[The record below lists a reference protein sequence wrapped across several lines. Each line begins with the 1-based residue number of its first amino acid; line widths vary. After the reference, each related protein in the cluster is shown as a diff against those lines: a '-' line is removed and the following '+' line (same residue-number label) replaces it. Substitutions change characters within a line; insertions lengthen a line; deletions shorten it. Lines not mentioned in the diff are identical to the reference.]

1 MCPVGT
7 DEEDDRDDSDGGM
20 AVCDD
25 GNDGD
30 DDSDDDN
37 SNVGR
42 EVCNDGSWDGDGDE
56 DTCHHCLHSNEDER
70 HTYFYNLLRGVA
82 GSELVIREDMALAAI
97 RAGSAEEFSPY
108 EMQQLLRRCE
118 EECEIMRSR
127 GNIYFV

>member
-1 MCPVGT
+1 MS
-7 DEEDDRDDSDGGM
+7 RSRQ
-20 AVCDD
+20 
-25 GNDGD
+25 
-30 DDSDDDN
+30 
-37 SNVGR
+37 NVSARPRVALLTLLPMHG
-42 EVCNDGSWDGDGDE
+42 CGLGP
-56 DTCHHCLHSNEDER
+56 TCHHCLHSNEDER